1 MQISSKNKILISMP
15 NIIDPYFSNSVILLC
30 EHNKKG
36 AMGIIINKKIDASI
50 LNEII
55 DLKYYSHI
63 FAKSSFKDVFF
74 GGPMF
79 VNTGFVLH
87 RSIDKTKNTVRIS
100 KDFSITDYKNAQT
113 LINKK
118 NKIDHKLVFG
128 HASWS
133 SGQLESEIGRG
144 DWLIQNISSDF
155 VFSENSD
162 KMWDNATSSLGFDSG
177 SIAVMNAKA

>member
-63 FAKSSFKDVFF
+63 FLNHLSKMFF
-74 GGPMF
+74 LADQYLS
-79 VNTGFVLH
+79 TKVLC
-87 RSIDKTKNTVRIS
+87 
-100 KDFSITDYKNAQT
+100 FTDQ
-113 LINKK
+113 
-118 NKIDHKLVFG
+118 
-128 HASWS
+128 
-133 SGQLESEIGRG
+133 
-144 DWLIQNISSDF
+144 
-155 VFSENSD
+155 
-162 KMWDNATSSLGFDSG
+162 
-177 SIAVMNAKA
+177 